1 MSSTSSGVAAVL
13 PPRGPLRAYAATTLA
28 DWIGNG
34 LFHTGAA
41 LFFTRVVGLAATQV
55 GLGLTIAALLG
66 PAVAV
71 PAGRLGDRFGHRRV
85 YLATVLVRAVA
96 FAGYLLVD
104 DFAGFLAVVCVI
116 ALAESAS
123 RPVRSAY
130 LARLADS
137 SALVAASAYSRV
149 MLNIG
154 FSLGSLGAGAAL
166 AADSRTGYAALVVGN
181 CASYVVVALIVA
193 RMPDGE
199 PPARQAER
207 GGPRRRALRDRRFL
221 VLAALSG
228 LLYINADVLN
238 LGLPLWISQRTHA
251 PTWSIAVLM
260 LLNTALAILLQVR
273 AARGSDTV
281 TGAAVA
287 GRRAGWALLA
297 ACAVTATTATLPSA
311 WAVVVLAVGVALLTA
326 GELLSSA
333 SGWGISY
340 GLADPHRQ
348 GEFLGAWSLGSDLA
362 RAGGPL
368 LVATLVTRGGAPGW
382 LLLGTLFLAAGT
394 VTLPVVRLK
403 GRGAVTCAAPP
414 RGRDQPPT
422 VRSRK
427 TSTAQSSSGGVS
439 DVVE

>member
-1 MSSTSSGVAAVL
+1 MSSTSSGVAALL
-13 PPRGPLRAYAATTLA
+13 PPRGPLRAYALTTLV

-41 LFFTRVVGLAATQV
+41 LFFTRVVGLGAAQV
-55 GLGLTIAALLG
+55 GLGLTLAALLG

-104 DFAGFLAVVCVI
+104 GFAAFLAVVCAI

-130 LARLADS
+130 LARIADS
-137 SALVAASAYSRV
+137 TALVAASAYTRV

-166 AADSRTGYAALVVGN
+166 AVDSRAGYAALVLGN
-181 CASYVVVALIVA
+181 CASYAIVA
-193 RMPDGE
+193 AVVLRMPEGAE
-199 PPARQAER
+199 PRTGPAAPARPAARR
-207 GGPRRRALRDRRFL
+207 GALRDRRFL
-221 VLAALSG
+221 ALAALSG
-228 LLYINADVLN
+228 LLYVNADLLN
-238 LGLPLWISQRTHA
+238 LGLPLWISARTQA
-251 PTWSIAVLM
+251 PAWSVAALM

-281 TGAAVA
+281 AGAAGA

-297 ACAVTATTATLPSA
+297 ACAVTASTAALPPVA
-311 WAVVVLAVGVALLTA
+311 AVLVLAVGVALLTA
-326 GELLSSA
+326 GELLASA
-333 SGWGISY
+333 SGWGLSY
-340 GLADPHRQ
+340 GLADPRRQ
-348 GEFLGAWSLGSDLA
+348 GEYLGAWSLGSDLA

-368 LVATLVTRGGAPGW
+368 LVATLVTSGGAPGW

-394 VTLPVVRLK
+394 LTVPVAARAAH
-403 GRGAVTCAAPP
+403 RPAGAAAVADPV
-414 RGRDQPPT
+414 G
-422 VRSRK
+422 
-427 TSTAQSSSGGVS
+427 
-439 DVVE
+439 

>member
-1 MSSTSSGVAAVL
+1 MSSTSSGVAALL
-13 PPRGPLRAYAATTLA
+13 PPRGPLRAYALTTLV

-41 LFFTRVVGLAATQV
+41 LFFTRVVGLGATQV

-66 PAVAV
+66 PTVAV

-96 FAGYLLVD
+96 FAGYLVVD
-104 DFAGFLAVVCVI
+104 GFAAFVAVVCAI

-123 RPVRSAY
+123 RPVRGAY
-130 LARLADS
+130 LARIADD
-137 SALVAASAYSRV
+137 SALVAVSAYTRV
-149 MLNIG
+149 MLNVG

-166 AADSRTGYAALVVGN
+166 AADSRTGYAALVLGN
-181 CASYVVVALIVA
+181 CLSYAIVA
-193 RMPDGE
+193 VIVSRMPDDR
-199 PPARQAER
+199 PMAAPVAAARPVHR
-207 GGPRRRALRDRRFL
+207 LGALRDRRFL
-221 VLAALSG
+221 TLAALSG
-228 LLYINADVLN
+228 LLYVNADILN
-238 LGLPLWISQRTHA
+238 LGLPLWISSRTHA
-251 PTWSIAVLM
+251 PTWTVAALM
-260 LLNTALAILLQVR
+260 LLNTALVILLQVR

-281 TGAAVA
+281 SGAAVA
-287 GRRAGWALLA
+287 GRRAGWALFA
-297 ACAVTATTATLPSA
+297 ACAVTATTAALPPVP
-311 WAVVVLAVGVALLTA
+311 AVLVLAVGVALLTA

-368 LVATLVTRGGAPGW
+368 LVAALVTHGGAPGW

-394 VTLPVVRLK
+394 VTVPFA
-403 GRGAVTCAAPP
+403 GRGAVDRAKETAGSPAEPSAPKF
-414 RGRDQPPT
+414 G
-422 VRSRK
+422 
-427 TSTAQSSSGGVS
+427 
-439 DVVE
+439 

>member
-1 MSSTSSGVAAVL
+1 MSSTSTGVAALL
-13 PPRGPLRAYAATTLA
+13 PPRGPMRAYALSTLV

-85 YLATVLVRAVA
+85 YLATVAVRAVA

-104 DFAGFLAVVCVI
+104 GFAGFLAVVCVI

-123 RPVRSAY
+123 RPVRGAY
-130 LARLADS
+130 LARIADD
-137 SALVAASAYSRV
+137 SALVAASAYTRV

-166 AADSRTGYAALVVGN
+166 AVDSRTGYAVLVLGN
-181 CASYVVVALIVA
+181 CASYAIVAAVVA
-193 RMPDGE
+193 RMPDDG
-199 PPARQAER
+199 PRPAPAAAER
-207 GGPRRRALRDRRFL
+207 PAHRLGALRDRRFL
-221 VLAALSG
+221 ALAALSG

-238 LGLPLWISQRTHA
+238 LGLPLWISSRTHA
-251 PTWSIAVLM
+251 PTWSVAVLM

-281 TGAAVA
+281 AGAAVA

-297 ACAVTATTATLPSA
+297 ACAVTATTAALPPVA
-311 WAVVVLAVGVALLTA
+311 AVLVLAVGVALLTA

-368 LVATLVTRGGAPGW
+368 LVAALVTHGGVSGW

-394 VTLPVVRLK
+394 VTGPLAARAERAAVDH
-403 GRGAVTCAAPP
+403 GRAAAP
-414 RGRDQPPT
+414 
-422 VRSRK
+422 V
-427 TSTAQSSSGGVS
+427 SG
-439 DVVE
+439 

>member
-1 MSSTSSGVAAVL
+1 MSSTSSGVAALL
-13 PPRGPLRAYAATTLA
+13 PPRGPLRAYALTTLV

-41 LFFTRVVGLAATQV
+41 LFFTRIVGLGATQV
-55 GLGLTIAALLG
+55 GLGLTVAALLG

-71 PAGRLGDRFGHRRV
+71 PAGKLGDRFGHRRV
-85 YLATVLVRAVA
+85 YLATVLLRAVA

-104 DFAGFLAVVCVI
+104 GFAGFLAVVCVI

-123 RPVRSAY
+123 RPVRGAY
-130 LARLADS
+130 LARIADS
-137 SALVAASAYSRV
+137 SALVAASAYTRV

-166 AADSRTGYAALVVGN
+166 AADSRTGYTVLVLGN
-181 CASYVVVALIVA
+181 CASYVAVAAIVA
-193 RMPDGE
+193 RMPDDGAS
-199 PPARQAER
+199 PA
-207 GGPRRRALRDRRFL
+207 PRPDAGRPAPRLAALRDRRFL
-221 VLAALSG
+221 ALAALSG

-238 LGLPLWISQRTHA
+238 LGLPLWISSRTHA
-251 PTWSIAVLM
+251 PTWSVAVLM

-281 TGAAVA
+281 AGAAVA

-297 ACAVTATTATLPSA
+297 ACAVTAITAALPPVA
-311 WAVVVLAVGVALLTA
+311 AVLVLALGVALLTA

-333 SGWGISY
+333 SGWGVSY
-340 GLADPHRQ
+340 GLADPRRQ

-368 LVATLVTRGGAPGW
+368 LVAALVTHGGVAGW

-394 VTLPVVRLK
+394 VTGPL
-403 GRGAVTCAAPP
+403 AARAEHAAATRP
-414 RGRDQPPT
+414 RAECPT
-422 VRSRK
+422 SAN
-427 TSTAQSSSGGVS
+427 TA
-439 DVVE
+439 

>member
-1 MSSTSSGVAAVL
+1 MSSTSSGVAALL
-13 PPRGPLRAYAATTLA
+13 PPRGPLRAYALTTLV

-41 LFFTRVVGLAATQV
+41 LFFTRVVGLGATQV

-104 DFAGFLAVVCVI
+104 GFAAFLAVVCAI

-123 RPVRSAY
+123 RPVRGAY
-130 LARLADS
+130 LARVADA
-137 SALVAASAYSRV
+137 SALVAASAYTRV

-166 AADSRTGYAALVVGN
+166 AADSPSAYTALVLGN
-181 CASYVVVALIVA
+181 CCSYVIVAAIVA
-193 RMPDGE
+193 RMPDDR
-199 PPARQAER
+199 PRPAPEAAER
-207 GGPRRRALRDRRFL
+207 PAHRLGALRDRRFL
-221 VLAALSG
+221 ALAALSG

-238 LGLPLWISQRTHA
+238 LGLPLWISSRTHA
-251 PTWSIAVLM
+251 PTWSVAVLM

-281 TGAAVA
+281 AGAAVA

-297 ACAVTATTATLPSA
+297 ACAATATTAALPPVA
-311 WAVVVLAVGVALLTA
+311 AVLVLAAGVALLTA

-368 LVATLVTRGGAPGW
+368 LVAALVTHGGVGGW

-394 VTLPVVRLK
+394 LTGPLAARAERAALGEGRATAPVA
-403 GRGAVTCAAPP
+403 G
-414 RGRDQPPT
+414 
-422 VRSRK
+422 
-427 TSTAQSSSGGVS
+427 
-439 DVVE
+439 

>member
-41 LFFTRVVGLAATQV
+41 LFFTRVVGLSATQV

-104 DFAGFLAVVCVI
+104 NFGGFLAVVCVI

-193 RMPDGE
+193 RMPDGQ
-199 PPARQAER
+199 PPAQRAER
-207 GGPRRRALRDRRFL
+207 GGPRLRALRDRRFL

-238 LGLPLWISQRTHA
+238 LGLPLWISQRTQA

-287 GRRAGWALLA
+287 GWRAGWALLA
-297 ACAVTATTATLPSA
+297 ACAVTATTASLPPV

-368 LVATLVTRGGAPGW
+368 LVAALVTGGGAPGW

-394 VTLPVVRLK
+394 VTVPVATPGK
-403 GRGAVTCAAPP
+403 GRGAVTFAAPP
-414 RGRDQPPT
+414 RGREQPRT
-422 VRSRK
+422 VRSRL
-427 TSTAQSSSGGVS
+427 QSSSGGVS

>member
-1 MSSTSSGVAAVL
+1 MSSASSGVAAVL
-13 PPRGPLRAYAATTLA
+13 PPRGPLRAYALTTLV

-41 LFFTRVVGLAATQV
+41 LFFTRVVGLGATQV

-85 YLATVLVRAVA
+85 HLATVLVRAVA

-104 DFAGFLAVVCVI
+104 GFAGFLAVVCAIV
-116 ALAESAS
+116 LAESAS

-130 LARLADS
+130 LARIADA
-137 SALVAASAYSRV
+137 SALVAASAYTRV

-166 AADSRTGYAALVVGN
+166 AVDSRTGYVALVLGN
-181 CASYVVVALIVA
+181 CVSYAIVA
-193 RMPDGE
+193 AIVTRMPDDRPRPVPE
-199 PPARQAER
+199 AAAQPASRL
-207 GGPRRRALRDRRFL
+207 GALRDRRFL
-221 VLAALSG
+221 ALATLSG
-228 LLYINADVLN
+228 LLYVNADVLN
-238 LGLPLWISQRTHA
+238 LGLPLWISARTQV
-251 PTWSIAVLM
+251 PTWSVAVLM

-281 TGAAVA
+281 AGAAVA

-297 ACAVTATTATLPSA
+297 ACAVTATTAALPPVA
-311 WAVVVLAVGVALLTA
+311 AVLVLAVGVALLTA

-368 LVATLVTRGGAPGW
+368 LVAALVTRGGAPGW

-394 VTLPVVRLK
+394 VTVPLAARAE
-403 GRGAVTCAAPP
+403 RGAA
-414 RGRDQPPT
+414 D
-422 VRSRK
+422 RSRV
-427 TSTAQSSSGGVS
+427 TAGSPG
-439 DVVE
+439 